1 MQEMLTLREVL
12 SVLSKSSPYAV
23 STDRAET
30 LSLGLDEVKKYL
42 YIKTDIEQD
51 FLKELSE
58 LSSYEQKIIFLCGS
72 SGDGKSEILTKYSNK
87 FSNRADFHLDATH
100 SFKPNDS
107 AIQTLDKVF
116 QDFSEGNKPL
126 VVGINIGML
135 GNYANEGGNID
146 VVNSIKSFLD
156 GGMHP
161 DNHVYIN
168 FEDYPKFSLG
178 EAGHSSLFAK
188 QLLQR
193 ITAKDNNIIRQYFD
207 KEALATRSDKI
218 LCANYA
224 LLSIDEV
231 QDVVIDLL
239 FKARLIKDQF
249 LTARALLDF
258 VFHLIAGPSF
268 LQNNLFD
275 HCDNELVSKISEF
288 DPANLRSKLI
298 DDFVL
303 SRSLKLPDINFEK
316 FKSDIQEL
324 GIIKEQTPQSYL
336 RLFYLMRNSVFSND
350 YHKKFKEDFNEE
362 LINNYSTIW
371 HLHSMYDATSDKK
384 IKIKAFY
391 KDLAI
396 AAIHKY
402 NNRNA
407 PNLNKGEFFI
417 CERNG
422 YQLAAHID
430 LKVDI
435 KSIENFAAP
444 HMSTVSQFNMFFKI
458 GSEIEPQGIPAN
470 INLLNLM
477 QRIVDG
483 YRPNKHDKNTVV
495 ILDEIVEMITN
506 VACQSNTLYIMNKN
520 QKIQITNVDN
530 EDYEV
535 SGL

>member
-1 MQEMLTLREVL
+1 MDLRQAL

-23 STDRAET
+23 STDRTET
-30 LSLGLDEVKKYL
+30 LSPGLDEVKKYL

-51 FLKELSE
+51 FFTELSG
-58 LSSYEQKIIFLCGS
+58 LSSNEQKIIFLCGS
-72 SGDGKSEILTKYSNK
+72 SGDGKSEILTKYCDE
-87 FSNRADFHLDATH
+87 FSRRANFHLDATH

-107 AIQTLDKVF
+107 AIETLDKVF
-116 QDFSEGNKPL
+116 QDFNEGNKPL

-135 GNYANEGGNID
+135 ANYASEGGNQDI
-146 VVNSIKSFLD
+146 VGSIKSFLD
-156 GGMHP
+156 GGIYP
-161 DNHVYIN
+161 KNHTYIN
-168 FEDYPKFSLG
+168 FEDYPKFTLG
-178 EAGHSSLFAK
+178 ETGHSSLFAK
-188 QLLQR
+188 RLLQC
-193 ITAKDNNIIRQYFD
+193 ITAKENNIIRQYFD
-207 KEALATRSDKI
+207 KEIISNRQDKK
-218 LCANYA
+218 LCANYS

-231 QDVVIDLL
+231 QDVIIDLL

-249 LTARALLDF
+249 LTTRALLDF
-258 VFHLIAGPSF
+258 VFHLISGPGY

-275 HCDNELVSKISEF
+275 SCDNELVSKICEF
-288 DPANLRSKLI
+288 DPSYLRSKII

-303 SRSLKLPDINFEK
+303 SRSLKLSDTCFEQFRVDLVNLDIT
-316 FKSDIQEL
+316 
-324 GIIKEQTPQSYL
+324 KEQTAQSYL
-336 RLFYLMRNSVFSND
+336 RLFYLLRNTAFSNN
-350 YHKKFKEDFNEE
+350 YHTKFKTDFSEK
-362 LINNYSTIW
+362 LINNYSKIW
-371 HLHSMYDATSDKK
+371 HLHNMYDAISDKK

-435 KSIENFAAP
+435 KSIENSAEL
-444 HMSTVSQFNMFFKI
+444 HMKTVSQFNMFFKI
-458 GSEIEPQGIPAN
+458 GNEKEAKGIPAN

-495 ILDEIVEMITN
+495 IMDEIVEMIAN
-506 VACQSNTLYIMNKN
+506 VACQSNTLYIMKKN
-520 QKIQITNVDN
+520 QRIQITNIDN